1 MAPINRSRSPLM
13 SAPLSQD
20 EELDKL
26 DFGFGKERARPEFAR
41 AGPRVVPAAGPFPTS
56 PAELAKLAG
65 ALEEHSRLQWLILL
79 AQSPMPTARFGAR
92 LLGSAIGTTN
102 RYVALYENSQ
112 PHPVAVKVLYTV
124 GNLPGTQVALS
135 TSQDTSNESAVDYL
149 GNTSASPSFGKV
161 VSDNIILRAKQTLY
175 INTADTNFALDA
187 NDIFRVRVFDPSE
200 FLKED
205 SWQRRSK

>member
-1 MAPINRSRSPLM
+1 MAPISRRTGPLLSKTLSP
-13 SAPLSQD
+13 D

-26 DFGFGKERARPEFAR
+26 DFGLGKERVRPEFAR
-41 AGPRVVPAAGPFPTS
+41 AGPRVVPAAGLLPTS
-56 PAELAKLAG
+56 PAEMVKLAA

-79 AQSPMPTARFGAR
+79 AQSPMPTTRFGAR

-102 RYVALYENSQ
+102 RYVSLYENSQ

-124 GNLPGTQVALS
+124 GIVPGTQVALS
-135 TSQDTSNESAVDYL
+135 TSQDTSNESAIDYL

-161 VSDNIILRAKQTLY
+161 ISDNIILKAKQTLY
-175 INTADTNFALDA
+175 INTADTAFTLDA